1 MGTLKWYENLLSK
14 AAKSDF
20 DHREQ
25 VPDYFKVIVHNG
37 DKVYAEWDITDELME
52 RGMARKNF
60 TNASL
65 NVDAEFVFLHRDIKE
80 QFKDDESLQQ
90 IIENALNDSGEFLN
104 ITTTVVY
111 VNKHNALYFG
121 YNVLVGLTFL
131 LGVVG
136 LALKLRA

>member
-20 DHREQ
+20 DREQ

-37 DKVYAEWDITDELME
+37 DKVKAEWDITDELME

-60 TNASL
+60 ANASL
-65 NVDAEFVFLHRDIKE
+65 NDDAEFVFLHRDIKE

-90 IIENALNDSGEFLN
+90 IIENALNDSEEFN
-104 ITTTVVY
+104 FSI
-111 VNKHNALYFG
+111 
-121 YNVLVGLTFL
+121 
-131 LGVVG
+131 
-136 LALKLRA
+136 